1 MRWGKAGTR
10 VLAAEV
16 PVQCSLSL
24 SAVKILARRGEISG
38 PELAMPSCLGL
49 KRTSAIN
56 QEVCSR
62 QAKWDWG
69 KCRLQKKDPQCLL
82 VTLIGTE

>member
-16 PVQCSLSL
+16 PVQCSRSL
-24 SAVKILARRGEISG
+24 SAIKTLARRGEKVSG

-49 KRTSAIN
+49 K
-56 QEVCSR
+56 
-62 QAKWDWG
+62 
-69 KCRLQKKDPQCLL
+69 KDISHKPRGLL
-82 VTLIGTE
+82 